1 MARLETVSE
10 MARQMA
16 QRLLTALD
24 HVEQLYSTNPLATGD
39 VPETLATPPSGQ
51 PETKH

>member
-1 MARLETVSE
+1 MSE

-24 HVEQLYSTNPLATGD
+24 RVEQLYPRNPLATGD
-39 VPETLATPPSGQ
+39 VPETLNAAPSGQ
-51 PETKH
+51 PDNEQ